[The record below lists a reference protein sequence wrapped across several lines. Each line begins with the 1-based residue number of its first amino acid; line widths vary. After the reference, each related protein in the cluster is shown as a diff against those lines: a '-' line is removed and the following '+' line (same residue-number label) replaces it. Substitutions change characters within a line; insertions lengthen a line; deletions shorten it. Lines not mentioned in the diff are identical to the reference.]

1 MYKKYLYALA
11 LFIVFLGGYSL
22 GKYNNSQRYFFKP
35 NADNLVILDSYTGTV
50 HFSSGKTKKINP

>member
-22 GKYNNSQRYFFKP
+22 GKYDNSQRYLFH
-35 NADNLVILDSYTGTV
+35 NNNQTILDTYTGTTY
-50 HFSSGKTKKINP
+50 FKGKKVNELNK